1 MKTLTAY
8 FRTHENFVKIS
19 RNLRILFNIYHIT
32 FINQKIQSLE
42 MPRLVS
48 DFMTVQHI
56 FMFWYVG
63 VDGLD
68 DSLRQT

>member
-1 MKTLTAY
+1 MK
-8 FRTHENFVKIS
+8 
-19 RNLRILFNIYHIT
+19 ILLKSPEILEFCSTFIT